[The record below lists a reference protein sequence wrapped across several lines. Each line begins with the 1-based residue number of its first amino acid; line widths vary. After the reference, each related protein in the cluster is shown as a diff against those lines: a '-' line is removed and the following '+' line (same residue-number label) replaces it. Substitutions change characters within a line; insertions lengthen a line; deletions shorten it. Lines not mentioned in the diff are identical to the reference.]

1 MLIKRQLFVFS
12 LFWVI
17 DSSKPEDKPVPP
29 VLASHVLRL
38 PPVPD
43 RTMKLAATSSG
54 VSPKTSRTV
63 VIPTVKPPE
72 NLEGGVASPGAGS
85 TSHGVADPSLCS
97 PIVKDDLSDE
107 SSDTDDE
114 PEPIPVDAERPTRRP
129 KKTEGRFDRLGSKS
143 SGDAVGVGTSS
154 VATASSTQK

>member
-17 DSSKPEDKPVPP
+17 DPSKPEDKPVPP

-43 RTMKLAATSSG
+43 RTMKHAATSSG

-85 TSHGVADPSLCS
+85 TSHVVADPSLCL
-97 PIVKDDLSDE
+97 PIEKDDLPDE

-114 PEPIPVDAERPTRRP
+114 PQPIPVYAERPTRRP
-129 KKTEGRFDRLGSKS
+129 KKTEGRSERLGSKS
-143 SGDAVGVGTSS
+143 SQTGTGDAVGVGT
-154 VATASSTQK
+154 TASSTQK